1 MVGVPRVP
9 DPPAPL
15 DLAVEVWPASSEIVR
30 VHSLARPPSA
40 FNAAPGLARLRPVSG
55 PTGAVVA
62 TLYGGEAVEAAF
74 AETVFHDLVPG
85 ARRSL
90 PFARI
95 EQRAVSWFQLTR
107 DLRVA
112 QLHGFGLLRA
122 GVKASELTDTP
133 PRTYARTA
141 LWGQAIHDHPE
152 RVDGIAW
159 MSRQFNSQRALL
171 LWGDRV
177 SEADGGLRSG
187 SMLSLFMGAGL
198 ELVSDVALRAGI
210 VRIDRP

>member
-1 MVGVPRVP
+1 MVRVP
-9 DPPAPL
+9 DPPVPL
-15 DLAVEVWPASSEIVR
+15 NLAVEVWPAGTEIVR

-40 FNAAPGLARLRPVSG
+40 FNAAPGLARFRPVTG
-55 PTGAVVA
+55 TAGAVVA

-95 EQRAVSWFQLTR
+95 EQRAVSWFELTR
-107 DLRVA
+107 DLRLA

-141 LWGQAIHDHPE
+141 PWGQAIYEHPE

-177 SEADGGLRSG
+177 SEADVGYRSG
-187 SMLSLFMGAGL
+187 STVALFMGTGL
-198 ELVSDVALRAGI
+198 ELVSDIALRAGFA
-210 VRIDRP
+210 RIDRP

>member
-1 MVGVPRVP
+1 MPWVP

-15 DLAVEVWPASSEIVR
+15 DLAVEVWPAGIEIVR
-30 VHSLARPPSA
+30 VHCLARPPSA
-40 FNAAPGLARLRPVSG
+40 FNPDPGLARFRPVDDA
-55 PTGAVVA
+55 TGAVVA
-62 TLYGGEAVEAAF
+62 TLYAGEAVEAAF

-107 DLRVA
+107 DLRLA

-122 GVKASELTDTP
+122 GVKASELTDAP
-133 PRTYARTA
+133 SRTYRQTARLA
-141 LWGQAIHDHPE
+141 QAIYEHPE

-159 MSRQFNSQRALL
+159 MSRQFNFQRALM

-177 SEADGGLRSG
+177 SEADLGFRSG
-187 SMLSLFMGAGL
+187 STLSLFMGAGL

>member
-1 MVGVPRVP
+1 M
-9 DPPAPL
+9 
-15 DLAVEVWPASSEIVR
+15 EVWPAGTELVR
-30 VHSLARPPSA
+30 VHALADPPSA
-40 FNAAPGLARLRPVSG
+40 FNAAPGLARFRPVTG
-55 PTGAVVA
+55 PAGAVVA
-62 TLYGGEAVEAAF
+62 TLYAGEAVEAAF
-74 AETVFHDLVPG
+74 AETVFHDLASG

-95 EQRAVSWFQLTR
+95 EQRAVSWFRLAR

-133 PRTYARTA
+133 PRTYAQTA
-141 LWGQAIHDHPE
+141 KWGQAIHDHPE

-159 MSRQFNSQRALL
+159 MSRQSNSQRALL

-177 SEADGGLRSG
+177 SEVGVGFRSG
-187 SMLSLFMGAGL
+187 STLSLFMGVGL
-198 ELVSDVALRAGI
+198 ELVSDVALRAGL

>member
-1 MVGVPRVP
+1 MPRVP
-9 DPPAPL
+9 DPPVPL
-15 DLAVEVWPASSEIVR
+15 DLTVEVWPAGTELVR
-30 VHSLARPPSA
+30 VHALAHPPLA
-40 FNAAPGLARLRPVSG
+40 FNAAPGGARFRPVTG
-55 PTGAVVA
+55 PTGAMVA
-62 TLYGGEAVEAAF
+62 TFYAGEAAEAAF

-85 ARRSL
+85 ARRSV

-95 EQRAVSWFQLTR
+95 EQRAVSWLQLTR
-107 DLRVA
+107 DLRLA

-141 LWGQAIHDHPE
+141 PWGQAIYDHPE

-177 SEADGGLRSG
+177 SEAAVGFRSG
-187 SMLSLFMGAGL
+187 STLALFMGTGL
-198 ELVSDVALRAGI
+198 ELVSDIALRAGR
-210 VRIDRP
+210 VRIDR

>member
-1 MVGVPRVP
+1 MARVP
-9 DPPAPL
+9 DPPVPL
-15 DLAVEVWPASSEIVR
+15 DLAVDVWPAGTEIVR
-30 VHSLARPPSA
+30 VHSLARSPSA
-40 FNAAPGLARLRPVSG
+40 FNPDPGLARFRPVNN
-55 PTGAVVA
+55 PTGALVA
-62 TLYGGEAVEAAF
+62 TLFGGEAVEAAF
-74 AETVFHDLVPG
+74 AETVFHDLVPA

-90 PFARI
+90 SFARI

-107 DLRVA
+107 DLRLG

-133 PRTYARTA
+133 PRTYRQTAR
-141 LWGQAIHDHPE
+141 WGQAIYEHPE

-159 MSRQFNSQRALL
+159 MSRQFNSQRALM

-177 SEADGGLRSG
+177 SEADIGFRSG
-187 SMLSLFMGAGL
+187 STLPLFMGAGL
-198 ELVSDVALRAGI
+198 ELVSDIALRAGL

>member
-1 MVGVPRVP
+1 MERVA
-9 DPPAPL
+9 DPPVPL
-15 DLAVEVWPASSEIVR
+15 DLAVEVWPSGTEIVR
-30 VHSLARPPSA
+30 VHALARSPSA
-40 FNAAPGLARLRPVSG
+40 FNASPGLARFRPVTDTAG
-55 PTGAVVA
+55 TVVA

-122 GVKASELTDTP
+122 GVNASELTDTP
-133 PRTYARTA
+133 ARTYARTA
-141 LWGQAIHDHPE
+141 LWGQSIYEHPE

-177 SEADGGLRSG
+177 SEADVGFRSG
-187 SMLSLFMGAGL
+187 STLALFMGAGL
-198 ELVSDVALRAGI
+198 ELVSDVALRAGLA
-210 VRIDRP
+210 RIDRP

>member
-1 MVGVPRVP
+1 M
-9 DPPAPL
+9 
-15 DLAVEVWPASSEIVR
+15 EVWPAGTEIVR
-30 VHSLARPPSA
+30 VHSLARSPSA
-40 FNAAPGLARLRPVSG
+40 FNDAPGGGRFRPVNDS
-55 PTGAVVA
+55 TRAVVA

-74 AETVFHDLVPG
+74 AETVFHDLVPA

-95 EQRAVSWFQLTR
+95 EQRAVSWFQLAH

-141 LWGQAIHDHPE
+141 LWGQAIYEHPE

-177 SEADGGLRSG
+177 SEADVGYRSG
-187 SMLSLFMGAGL
+187 STLALFMGTGL
-198 ELVSDVALRAGI
+198 ELVSDVALRAGLL
-210 VRIDRP
+210 RIDRP